1 MKQLNSTINYN
12 LHYAQSLVDMMP
24 HVFTRATVQ
33 NGEITL
39 YANQEAVLEGLTFLR
54 YHTSCRYEVLV
65 DIVGVDYP
73 EREERFEV
81 IYLLSSITY
90 NARIQVKVN
99 VDERTPLMSVSS
111 LYSSAAWYERE
122 TFDMFGVFFTNHPD
136 LRRLLTD
143 YGFNGHPLRKDF
155 PLTGYTEI
163 RYDEAEKRLVT
174 EDVELAQEYRSFDFS
189 SQWDQQYSPEVVG
202 YSQESLEDSKS
213 S

>member
-1 MKQLNSTINYN
+1 MTKLDQITKYN
-12 LHYAQSLVDMMP
+12 LDYAQSLVDMMP
-24 HVFTRATVQ
+24 GVFHKASVQ
-33 NGEITL
+33 RNEITL
-39 YANQEAVLEGLTFLR
+39 YADHEQILEGLTFLR
-54 YHTSCRYEVLV
+54 YHTNCRYEVLT

-73 EREERFEV
+73 ERENRFEV

-90 NARIQVKVN
+90 NARITVKTS
-99 VDERTPLMSVSS
+99 VDERTPLMSVAS

-122 TFDMFGVFFTNHPD
+122 TYDMYGVWFSNHPD

-143 YGFNGHPLRKDF
+143 YGFHGHPLRKDF

-189 SQWDQQYSPEVVG
+189 SQWDQSNKPEVVG
-202 YSQESLEDSKS
+202 YQPEALDSAPS
-213 S
+213 V